1 MNYFF
6 FFLQGKLSVR
16 MEADGNIW
24 KEAWDNAKPVPARR
38 QKRLFD
44 DTREAEK
51 VLQYMTA
58 LKPSEVAD
66 MLIPVLQHASVVRI
80 LDETQDEDAIP
91 QLSVVLQDAMQKLS
105 AISRLRCLP
114 EVKHFTTLE
123 TDDSLSSELGMYCWT
138 LEHRM
143 LLLTCKCF
151 KICHNFGIRKPM

>member
-1 MNYFF
+1 
-6 FFLQGKLSVR
+6 
-16 MEADGNIW
+16 MEAEGNIW
-24 KEAWDNAKPVPARR
+24 LEAWDNAKPVPARR

-80 LDETQDEDAIP
+80 LDETQDEDTIP

-105 AISRLRCLP
+105 ALSRLRCLP

-123 TDDSLSSELGMYCWT
+123 TDDSLSSELGKYYKYT
-138 LEHRM
+138 ILP
-143 LLLTCKCF
+143 
-151 KICHNFGIRKPM
+151 GIKLNHYLFIQLIIQSI

>member
-1 MNYFF
+1 
-6 FFLQGKLSVR
+6 
-16 MEADGNIW
+16 MEAEGNIW
-24 KEAWDNAKPVPARR
+24 LEAWDNAKPVPARR

-80 LDETQDEDAIP
+80 LDETQDEDTIP

-105 AISRLRCLP
+105 ALSRLRCLP

-123 TDDSLSSELGMYCWT
+123 TDDSLSSELGKYYKYTILPGIKLNYYLFIQLIMTWII
-138 LEHRM
+138 
-143 LLLTCKCF
+143 K
-151 KICHNFGIRKPM
+151 NFSPPNCLD